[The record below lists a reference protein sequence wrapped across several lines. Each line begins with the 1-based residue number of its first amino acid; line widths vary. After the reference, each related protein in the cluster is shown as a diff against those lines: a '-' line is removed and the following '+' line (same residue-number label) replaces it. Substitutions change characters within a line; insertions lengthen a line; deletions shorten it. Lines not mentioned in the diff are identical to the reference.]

1 MAIINLAI
9 FVAIL
14 GISFACFYKNKD
26 WATRLHQYYIHVA
39 KNNWAGSFFP
49 WEASWTIIIFRAMF
63 IGLGIILIV
72 AAYPL
77 AFGTVYF

>member
-1 MAIINLAI
+1 MIIVKLIVLIVILAG
-9 FVAIL
+9 
-14 GISFACFYKNKD
+14 GITCIYKNKE
-26 WATRLHQYYIHVA
+26 WGSRLREHYIHVA